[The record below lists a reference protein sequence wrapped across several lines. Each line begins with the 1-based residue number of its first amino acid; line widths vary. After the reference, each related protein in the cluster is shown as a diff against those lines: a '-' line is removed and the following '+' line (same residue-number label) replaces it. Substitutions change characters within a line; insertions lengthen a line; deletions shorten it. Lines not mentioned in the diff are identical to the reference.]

1 MFMGYAAPL
10 CALAGTLACFPVAL
24 MRASTRQGLSWTLI
38 WDALVDGSRN
48 TLAVALA
55 CACAGLVIGSITLTG
70 LGITFTNV
78 VVNLAHNSL
87 EIGRASCRER
97 VCQYV

>member
-1 MFMGYAAPL
+1 MFMGYSAPL
-10 CALAGTLACFPVAL
+10 CALAGTLACFPVAML
-24 MRASTRQGLSWTLI
+24 RASTRQGLSWTLI

-70 LGITFTNV
+70 LGLTFTN
-78 VVNLAHNSL
+78 
-87 EIGRASCRER
+87 EIGRAQCRER
-97 VCQYV
+97 VCPYVKNQVVDVHF